1 MRATPLATRS
11 GVGQPTDTSLPPP
24 PSSSQ
29 DAPSTSGAARE
40 RTIWLAGRG
49 WRVTASDV
57 SPVALQRGADHA
69 AAVGA
74 EVAKRIDWQ
83 QQDAQVWGPEPSSF
97 DLVSAQFM
105 QLPPAPRGAL
115 FGRLADGVAPGGTLL
130 IVGHHPSDLETTV
143 PRGSNPDLLFTASEV
158 AALLDSEE
166 WEVVVEAAPERTIED
181 PDDNVVT
188 IRDALLLARRHE

>member
-1 MRATPLATRS
+1 M
-11 GVGQPTDTSLPPP
+11 
-24 PSSSQ
+24 
-29 DAPSTSGAARE
+29 
-40 RTIWLAGRG
+40 
-49 WRVTASDV
+49 TAIDV

-97 DLVSAQFM
+97 DLVNAQFM
-105 QLPPAPRGAL
+105 HLPPAPRGAL

-158 AALLDSEE
+158 AALLDSESG
-166 WEVVVEAAPERTIED
+166 RSSS
-181 PDDNVVT
+181 
-188 IRDALLLARRHE
+188 RRHPSAPSRIPMTTSSPSATRSCLPAGASSVPSMAKTRPADEPVEERVRRRLRNCARSGA